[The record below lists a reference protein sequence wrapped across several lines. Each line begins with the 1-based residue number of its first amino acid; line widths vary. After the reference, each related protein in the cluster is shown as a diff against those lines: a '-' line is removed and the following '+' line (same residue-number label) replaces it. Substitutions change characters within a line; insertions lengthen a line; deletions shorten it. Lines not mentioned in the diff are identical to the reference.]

1 MGSEMCIRD
10 RYSAGLNGPE
20 LMAKVESE
28 PDKLDAVI
36 AENHTAQENTD
47 HWGVPL
53 MTFRG
58 ETFYGQDRIE
68 TLLWRMR
75 DEGLQER

>member
-1 MGSEMCIRD
+1 
-10 RYSAGLNGPE
+10 
-20 LMAKVESE
+20 MAKVESE
-28 PDKLDAVI
+28 TDKLEAVI
-36 AENHTAQENTD
+36 AKNQTDQENTD

-75 DEGLQER
+75 DQGLLKR